1 MSDRKKK
8 DKKKKKQS
16 TFEAEILISM
26 SNNKETYLGVFSSK
40 QLGELLFMSARSVS
54 GRTSRHK

>member
-16 TFEAEILISM
+16 TFETEI
-26 SNNKETYLGVFSSK
+26 FR
-40 QLGELLFMSARSVS
+40 FMEKSLKSAMEIALDDIF
-54 GRTSRHK
+54 KDWK